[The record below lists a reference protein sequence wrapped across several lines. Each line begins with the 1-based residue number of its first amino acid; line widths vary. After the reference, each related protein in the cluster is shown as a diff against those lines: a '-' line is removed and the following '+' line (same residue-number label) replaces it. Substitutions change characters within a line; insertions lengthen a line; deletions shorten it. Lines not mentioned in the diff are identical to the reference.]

1 MNLCLASK
9 QDCLIDTLCAYQTL
23 QDLERKLEAT
33 QAQIDSLLDEAKT
46 SVSQEVGV
54 SCCAGDREEGSL
66 WWLQELERAKADAS
80 INRAKIQKLEE
91 VLERQE
97 LSEERLKAS
106 EDLYSTVSSP
116 AWLGLDLPDVA
127 LESFG

>member
-1 MNLCLASK
+1 M
-9 QDCLIDTLCAYQTL
+9 
-23 QDLERKLEAT
+23 
-33 QAQIDSLLDEAKT
+33 
-46 SVSQEVGV
+46 

-66 WWLQELERAKADAS
+66 WWLQELERAKAEAS
-80 INRAKIQKLEE
+80 IDRAKIQKLEE

-106 EDLYSTVSSP
+106 EDLYSTVSSS
-116 AWLGLDLPDVA
+116 AWLGLDLPDFA

>member
-46 SVSQEVGV
+46 SVS
-54 SCCAGDREEGSL
+54 CWAGDREEGSL
-66 WWLQELERAKADAS
+66 WWLQELERAKAEAS

-106 EDLYSTVSSP
+106 EDLYSTVSSS
-116 AWLGLDLPDVA
+116 AWLGLDLPDFA